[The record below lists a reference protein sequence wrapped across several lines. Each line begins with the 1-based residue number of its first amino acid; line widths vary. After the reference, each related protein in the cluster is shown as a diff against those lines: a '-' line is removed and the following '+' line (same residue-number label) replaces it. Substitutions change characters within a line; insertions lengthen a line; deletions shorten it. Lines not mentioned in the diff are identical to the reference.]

1 VSIFVIPDIYLLLVT
16 TFSRQYEVLLRGS
29 DNRDDWVR
37 SIHLNFIVLLNLI
50 GILSIMSVSVVV
62 VAGI

>member
-1 VSIFVIPDIYLLLVT
+1 MSIFVIPDIYLLLVT